1 MTFAQPICEV
11 PPVPRPVFRLIQWL
25 GTQTV
30 PLSFSHDL
38 LSALNVKDLPFPPRR
53 GLSTN
58 GISRLIRSHSGDLL
72 SRLSDRLDD
81 LRGVLLATRISF
93 TSFD

>member
-11 PPVPRPVFRLIQWL
+11 PSVPRSVFRLIQWL
-25 GTQTV
+25 GMQTV
-30 PLSFSHDL
+30 LLRFSHDP

-72 SRLSDRLDD
+72 SRLSGRLND
-81 LRGVLLATRISF
+81 LRGVLLVTRISF